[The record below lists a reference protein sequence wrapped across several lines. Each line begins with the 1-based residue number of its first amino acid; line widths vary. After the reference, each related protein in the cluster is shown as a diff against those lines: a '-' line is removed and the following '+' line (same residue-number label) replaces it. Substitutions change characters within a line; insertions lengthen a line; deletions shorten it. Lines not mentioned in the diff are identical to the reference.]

1 MRNLLFENNSA
12 VLEKELVNL
21 PLKFTNP
28 FFYTPNPLCVEASG
42 EVISY
47 INSIPSLKEQ
57 ADKGKMF
64 GVLVVETP
72 FNEIGYLAAFS
83 GNLCDCNNIPF
94 FVPPVFDLLDKDGFF
109 KSGEAQISKMN
120 REISEIENSAE
131 YLLAARQLENY
142 KKSSSEKIAS
152 LKQQYKASK
161 TQRDRQRTLLQEK
174 NLLPDDNSGISHSQT
189 LEALVRQSQFQK
201 AQIKRAERE
210 AAQIVAKL
218 QTEVDKF
225 TSTIERLRQ
234 ERKVA
239 SAKLQ
244 FDIFEHFVF
253 GNWRGESC
261 TLNEIFKGTA
271 QRVPPAG
278 AGECAAPKLLQYA
291 LLNNLR
297 PVAMAEFWLG
307 ESPKSLVRVS
317 GNFYPSCKGK
327 CEPILNFMLKG
338 LDVEI
343 GKGECGLDVNKSS
356 AVEVIYEDDYLIAVN
371 KISGMPSVPGKIKC
385 KSVIEVL
392 KEQYPHSSQFTMV
405 HRLDMDTSGILLVA
419 KNLNFFKQLQKQFAQ
434 RSVHKEYIALLGGIV
449 ESDKGEI
456 NLPLSADYEHR
467 PSQMVDFVNGK
478 EAVTKFE
485 VLERDYSN
493 NITKVKFIPITGRT
507 HQLRMHAAHK
517 MGLNAPIIGD
527 SLYGGKQSGRLML
540 HASKV
545 EFLHPITGEKI
556 SLHKDPHFLEHSEI

>member
-12 VLEKELVNL
+12 VLKKDDVVL
-21 PLKFTNP
+21 PSKFTNP
-28 FFYTPNPLCVEASG
+28 FFYKPHPLCIEAAE

-47 INSIPSLKEQ
+47 INSVQSIKQE

-64 GVLVVETP
+64 GVLIVETSDG
-72 FNEIGYLAAFS
+72 EIGYLAAFS
-83 GNLCDCNNIPF
+83 GNLCDSNNLPF
-94 FVPPVFDLLDKDGFF
+94 FVPPVFDLLDKNGFF
-109 KSGEAQISKMN
+109 KSGEAEISCMN
-120 REISEIENSAE
+120 KEISEIENSNE
-131 YLLAARQLENY
+131 YLSALDELENY
-142 KKSSSEKIAS
+142 KSSSQEGIVL
-152 LKQQYKASK
+152 LKQEYKRAK
-161 TQRDRQRTLLQEK
+161 IERDRQRALIMGD
-174 NLLPDDNSGISHSQT
+174 NLLPDDQYNISQKEA
-189 LEALVRQSQFQK
+189 LEALVKQSQFQK

-210 AAQIVAKL
+210 AG
-218 QTEVDKF
+218 E
-225 TSTIERLRQ
+225 TIAILQ
-234 ERKVA
+234 ERVEKFWDRIEVLKQKRKA
-239 SAKLQ
+239 DSAKLQ
-244 FDIFEHFVF
+244 YDIFEHFVF

-291 LLNNLR
+291 YLNNLR
-297 PVAMAEFWLG
+297 PVAMAEFWCG

-317 GNFYPSCKGK
+317 GNYYPSCKGK

-356 AVEVIYEDDYLIAVN
+356 AIEVIYEDDYLIAVN

-419 KNLNFFKQLQKQFAQ
+419 KNLYFFKQLQKQFAQ

-456 NLPLSADYEHR
+456 ILPLSADYEHR

-545 EFLHPITGEKI
+545 EFLHPITGKKI
-556 SLHKDPHFLEHSEI
+556 SLHKDPHFLKHSEI